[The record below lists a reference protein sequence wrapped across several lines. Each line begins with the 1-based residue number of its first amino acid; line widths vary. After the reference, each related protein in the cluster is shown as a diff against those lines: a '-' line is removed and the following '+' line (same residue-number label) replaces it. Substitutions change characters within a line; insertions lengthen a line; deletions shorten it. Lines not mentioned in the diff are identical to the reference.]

1 MSVRIESM
9 GFATP
14 VLERTQHDIGREQ
27 AQLWN
32 LSASSQERWQRMVDH
47 CGIKRRAA
55 VMPLQE
61 IVSLTTAQRMKCF
74 SQHAPALA
82 ARAIEQA
89 LARGNRAAQDITDL
103 IVVTC
108 TGFESPGPLHDIC
121 VQAGLSANVRT
132 SQIGFMGCFGGI
144 CGLDAAAG
152 AALRHEGAVVLL
164 VCVELCSLHL
174 RNDRDA
180 QNMVASLLFAD
191 GAAALV
197 VSNTAVLQVFSKRNA
212 LDLLDAHAP
221 KSALETSGAIALK
234 NNLDMHSELALGRIQ
249 QTNGDLAIR
258 RVNSITVG
266 PRQAQRI
273 PDTAHAMSWQ
283 ITDAGFAMT
292 LDRSVPAHI
301 ELAAQSSLGDLK
313 QCAIHPGGAA
323 ILDAMERG
331 SNARNCGGLSA
342 ESLIAARGV
351 LRDHGNMSSGSV
363 FFVLDRLLQSGATG
377 DMGVIAFGP
386 GLTVDQL
393 QLCVTPINTRDAHSD
408 QTKVLQPLSRAPS
421 EMAIG

>member
-1 MSVRIESM
+1 MTVRVESM

-14 VLERTQHDIGREQ
+14 SLQRTQQDIGREQ
-27 AQLWN
+27 GQLWN
-32 LSASSQERWQRMVDH
+32 LKASSQERWERMVH
-47 CGIKRRAA
+47 NCGIERRAA

-74 SQHAPALA
+74 SQHAPDLA

-108 TGFESPGPLHDIC
+108 TGFECPGPLHDIC
-121 VQAGLSANVRT
+121 VRAGLSASVRT
-132 SQIGFMGCFGGI
+132 LQIGFMGCFGGI

-174 RNDRDA
+174 RNECDA

-191 GAAALV
+191 GAAALI
-197 VSNTAVLQVFSKRNA
+197 VSNTAIPR
-212 LDLLDAHAP
+212 
-221 KSALETSGAIALK
+221 EIALQ
-234 NNLDMHSELALGRIQ
+234 NADEMSDGLAQSGSC
-249 QTNGDLAIR
+249 A
-258 RVNSITVG
+258 ITVG

-273 PDTAHAMSWQ
+273 PNTAHAMSWR

-301 ELAAQSSLGDLK
+301 ELAAPAALGQLR

-331 SNARNCGGLSA
+331 AKARTCGGLA
-342 ESLIAARGV
+342 PESLRAARGV

-363 FFVLDRLLQSGATG
+363 FFVLDRLIQSGAAG
-377 DMGVIAFGP
+377 DMAVIAFGP
-386 GLTVDQL
+386 GLMVDRIDL
-393 QLCVTPINTRDAHSD
+393 AAI
-408 QTKVLQPLSRAPS
+408 RANSNGSQAPQRVVNQR
-421 EMAIG
+421 ENPAVALRK

>member
-1 MSVRIESM
+1 MTVRVESM

-14 VLERTQHDIGREQ
+14 SLRRTQQDIGREQ
-27 AQLWN
+27 GQLWN
-32 LSASSQERWQRMVDH
+32 LKASSQERWERMVH
-47 CGIKRRAA
+47 NCGIERRAA

-74 SQHAPALA
+74 SQHAPDLA

-89 LARGNRAAQDITDL
+89 LTRGNRAAQDITDL

-121 VQAGLSANVRT
+121 VRAGLSASVRT

-174 RNDRDA
+174 RNECDA

-191 GAAALV
+191 GAAALI
-197 VSNTAVLQVFSKRNA
+197 VSNTAIPR
-212 LDLLDAHAP
+212 
-221 KSALETSGAIALK
+221 EIALQ
-234 NNLDMHSELALGRIQ
+234 NADAMGDDLEQSHSCA
-249 QTNGDLAIR
+249 
-258 RVNSITVG
+258 ITVG
-266 PRQAQRI
+266 PRQARRI
-273 PDTAHAMSWQ
+273 ANTAHAMSWQ

-292 LDRSVPAHI
+292 LDRSVPSHI
-301 ELAAQSSLGDLK
+301 ELAAPAALGQLK

-331 SNARNCGGLSA
+331 ANARTCGGLA
-342 ESLIAARGV
+342 PESLRAARGV

-363 FFVLDRLLQSGATG
+363 FFVLDRLIQSGAAG
-377 DMGVIAFGP
+377 DMAVIAFGP
-386 GLTVDQL
+386 GLMVDRIDL
-393 QLCVTPINTRDAHSD
+393 AAM
-408 QTKVLQPLSRAPS
+408 RANSNGSQVPQRVATQW
-421 EMAIG
+421 ENPAVALRK

>member
-1 MSVRIESM
+1 MTVRVESM

-14 VLERTQHDIGREQ
+14 SLQRTQQDIGREQ
-27 AQLWN
+27 GKLWN
-32 LSASSQERWQRMVDH
+32 LKASSQERWERMVH
-47 CGIKRRAA
+47 NCGIERRAA

-74 SQHAPALA
+74 SQHAPDLA

-121 VQAGLSANVRT
+121 VRAGLSASVRT
-132 SQIGFMGCFGGI
+132 VQIGFMGCFGGI
-144 CGLDAAAG
+144 CGLDAATG
-152 AALRHEGAVVLL
+152 AALRHEDAVVLL

-174 RNDRDA
+174 RNECDA

-191 GAAALV
+191 GAAALI
-197 VSNTAVLQVFSKRNA
+197 VSNTAIPREIPLQNA
-212 LDLLDAHAP
+212 VEMDDGLAQ
-221 KSALETSGAIALK
+221 S
-234 NNLDMHSELALGRIQ
+234 HSC
-249 QTNGDLAIR
+249 
-258 RVNSITVG
+258 SITVG

-273 PDTAHAMSWQ
+273 PNTAHAMSWR

-301 ELAAQSSLGDLK
+301 ELAAPAALGQLR

-331 SNARNCGGLSA
+331 ANARTCGGLA
-342 ESLIAARGV
+342 PESLRAARGV

-363 FFVLDRLLQSGATG
+363 FFVLDRLIQSGAAG
-377 DMGVIAFGP
+377 DMAVIAFGP
-386 GLTVDQL
+386 GLMVDRIDLAAMRANSNGSQVP
-393 QLCVTPINTRDAHSD
+393 QRVATQRKDPAV
-408 QTKVLQPLSRAPS
+408 VLRK
-421 EMAIG
+421 

>member
-1 MSVRIESM
+1 MTVRVESM

-14 VLERTQHDIGREQ
+14 SLRRTQQDIGREQ
-27 AQLWN
+27 GQLWN
-32 LSASSQERWQRMVDH
+32 LKASSQERWERMVH
-47 CGIKRRAA
+47 NCGIERRAA

-74 SQHAPALA
+74 SQHAPDLA

-89 LARGNRAAQDITDL
+89 LTRGNRAAQDITDL

-121 VQAGLSANVRT
+121 VRAGLSASVRT

-174 RNDRDA
+174 RNECDA

-191 GAAALV
+191 GAAALI
-197 VSNTAVLQVFSKRNA
+197 VSNTAIPR
-212 LDLLDAHAP
+212 
-221 KSALETSGAIALK
+221 EIALQ
-234 NNLDMHSELALGRIQ
+234 NTDEMGDGLAQSGSC
-249 QTNGDLAIR
+249 A
-258 RVNSITVG
+258 ITVG
-266 PRQAQRI
+266 PRQARRI
-273 PDTAHAMSWQ
+273 ANTAHAMSWQ

-292 LDRSVPAHI
+292 LDRSVPSYI
-301 ELAAQSSLGDLK
+301 ELAAPAALGQLK

-331 SNARNCGGLSA
+331 ANARTCGGLA
-342 ESLIAARGV
+342 PESLRAARGV

-363 FFVLDRLLQSGATG
+363 FFVLDRLIQSGAAG
-377 DMGVIAFGP
+377 DMAVIAFGP
-386 GLTVDQL
+386 GLMVDRIDL
-393 QLCVTPINTRDAHSD
+393 AAM
-408 QTKVLQPLSRAPS
+408 RANSNGSQAPQRVATQW
-421 EMAIG
+421 ENPAVALRK

>member
-1 MSVRIESM
+1 MTVRVESM

-14 VLERTQHDIGREQ
+14 SLQRTQQDIGREQ
-27 AQLWN
+27 GKLWN
-32 LSASSQERWQRMVDH
+32 LKASSQERWERMVH
-47 CGIKRRAA
+47 NCGIERRAA

-74 SQHAPALA
+74 SQHAPDLA

-121 VQAGLSANVRT
+121 VRAGLSASVRT
-132 SQIGFMGCFGGI
+132 LQIGFMGCFGGI

-174 RNDRDA
+174 RNECDA

-191 GAAALV
+191 GAAALI
-197 VSNTAVLQVFSKRNA
+197 VSNTSIPRKIPLQNAVEMDVGLAQ
-212 LDLLDAHAP
+212 
-221 KSALETSGAIALK
+221 SGSCA
-234 NNLDMHSELALGRIQ
+234 
-249 QTNGDLAIR
+249 
-258 RVNSITVG
+258 ITVG

-273 PDTAHAMSWQ
+273 PNTAHAMSWR

-301 ELAAQSSLGDLK
+301 ELAAPAALGQLQ

-331 SNARNCGGLSA
+331 ANARTCGGLA
-342 ESLIAARGV
+342 PESLRAARGV

-363 FFVLDRLLQSGATG
+363 FFVLDRLIQSGAAG
-377 DMGVIAFGP
+377 DMAVIAFGP
-386 GLTVDQL
+386 GLMVDRIDLAAMRANSNGSQVP
-393 QLCVTPINTRDAHSD
+393 QRVATQRKDPAV
-408 QTKVLQPLSRAPS
+408 VLRK
-421 EMAIG
+421 

>member
-1 MSVRIESM
+1 MTVRVESM

-14 VLERTQHDIGREQ
+14 SLRRTQQDIGREQ
-27 AQLWN
+27 GQLWN
-32 LSASSQERWQRMVDH
+32 LKASSQERWERMVH
-47 CGIKRRAA
+47 NCGIERRAA

-74 SQHAPALA
+74 SQHAPDLA

-89 LARGNRAAQDITDL
+89 LTRGNRAAQDITDL

-121 VQAGLSANVRT
+121 VRAGLSASVRT

-174 RNDRDA
+174 RNECDA

-191 GAAALV
+191 GAAALI
-197 VSNTAVLQVFSKRNA
+197 VSNTAIPR
-212 LDLLDAHAP
+212 
-221 KSALETSGAIALK
+221 EIALQ
-234 NNLDMHSELALGRIQ
+234 NADAMGDDLEQSHSCA
-249 QTNGDLAIR
+249 
-258 RVNSITVG
+258 ITVG
-266 PRQAQRI
+266 PRQARRI
-273 PDTAHAMSWQ
+273 ANTAHAMSWQ

-292 LDRSVPAHI
+292 LDRSVPSHI
-301 ELAAQSSLGDLK
+301 ELAAPAALGQLK

-331 SNARNCGGLSA
+331 ANARTCGGLA
-342 ESLIAARGV
+342 PESLRAARGV

-363 FFVLDRLLQSGATG
+363 FFVLDRLIQSGAAG
-377 DMGVIAFGP
+377 DMAVIAFGP
-386 GLTVDQL
+386 GLMVDRIDLAAMCANSNGSQVP
-393 QLCVTPINTRDAHSD
+393 QRVATQRKDPAV
-408 QTKVLQPLSRAPS
+408 VLRK
-421 EMAIG
+421 

>member
-14 VLERTQHDIGREQ
+14 ALQRTQHDIGREQ

-32 LSASSQERWQRMVDH
+32 LKASSQERWERMVEH
-47 CGIKRRAA
+47 CGIERRAA

-61 IVSLTTAQRMKCF
+61 IISLTTAQRMKCF

-82 ARAIEQA
+82 ARAIAQA
-89 LARGNRAAQDITDL
+89 LTRGNRTAQEITDF

-121 VQAGLSANVRT
+121 VQAGLSPRVRT

-191 GAAALV
+191 GAAALI
-197 VSNTAVLQVFSKRNA
+197 VSNTPIHRGMPLENSFGFNA
-212 LDLLDAHAP
+212 
-221 KSALETSGAIALK
+221 
-234 NNLDMHSELALGRIQ
+234 NLAL
-249 QTNGDLAIR
+249 NGNHACDRAMELDDSLALR
-258 RVNSITVG
+258 HGLSITVG
-266 PRQAQRI
+266 PRQARRI
-273 PDTAHAMSWQ
+273 PNTSHAMSWQ

-301 ELAAQSSLGDLK
+301 ELAAPAALGHLR
-313 QCAIHPGGAA
+313 QCVIHPGGAA

-331 SNARNCGGLSA
+331 ANARHCGGLA
-342 ESLIAARGV
+342 PESLIAARGV

-377 DMGVIAFGP
+377 DMCLVAFGP
-386 GLTVDQL
+386 GLTVDRIDLAALPATQTAK
-393 QLCVTPINTRDAHSD
+393 QAHR
-408 QTKVLQPLSRAPS
+408 VPS
-421 EMAIG
+421 EIAFG

>member
-1 MSVRIESM
+1 MTVRVESM

-14 VLERTQHDIGREQ
+14 SLRRTQQDIGREQ
-27 AQLWN
+27 GQLWN
-32 LSASSQERWQRMVDH
+32 LKASSQERWERMVH
-47 CGIKRRAA
+47 NCGIERRAA

-74 SQHAPALA
+74 SQHAPDLA

-121 VQAGLSANVRT
+121 VRAGLSASVRT
-132 SQIGFMGCFGGI
+132 LQIGFMGCFGGI

-174 RNDRDA
+174 RNECDA

-191 GAAALV
+191 GAAALI
-197 VSNTAVLQVFSKRNA
+197 VSNTSIPREIPLQNAVEMDDGLAQ
-212 LDLLDAHAP
+212 
-221 KSALETSGAIALK
+221 SGSCA
-234 NNLDMHSELALGRIQ
+234 
-249 QTNGDLAIR
+249 
-258 RVNSITVG
+258 ITVG

-273 PDTAHAMSWQ
+273 PNTAHAMSWR

-301 ELAAQSSLGDLK
+301 ELAAPAALGQLQ

-331 SNARNCGGLSA
+331 ANARTCGGLA
-342 ESLIAARGV
+342 PESLRAARGV

-363 FFVLDRLLQSGATG
+363 FFVLDRLIQSGAAG
-377 DMGVIAFGP
+377 DMAVIAFGP
-386 GLTVDQL
+386 GLMVDRIDLAAMRANSNGSQVP
-393 QLCVTPINTRDAHSD
+393 QRVATQRKDPAV
-408 QTKVLQPLSRAPS
+408 VLRK
-421 EMAIG
+421 

>member
-1 MSVRIESM
+1 MTVRVESM

-14 VLERTQHDIGREQ
+14 SLRRTQQDIGREQ
-27 AQLWN
+27 GQLWN
-32 LSASSQERWQRMVDH
+32 LKAASQERWERMVH
-47 CGIKRRAA
+47 NCGIERRAA

-74 SQHAPALA
+74 SQHAPDLA

-89 LARGNRAAQDITDL
+89 LTRGNRAAQDITDL

-121 VQAGLSANVRT
+121 VRAGLSASVRT

-174 RNDRDA
+174 RNECDA

-191 GAAALV
+191 GAAALI
-197 VSNTAVLQVFSKRNA
+197 VSNTAIPR
-212 LDLLDAHAP
+212 
-221 KSALETSGAIALK
+221 EIALQ
-234 NNLDMHSELALGRIQ
+234 NADAMSDDLEQSHSCA
-249 QTNGDLAIR
+249 
-258 RVNSITVG
+258 ITVG
-266 PRQAQRI
+266 PRQARRI
-273 PDTAHAMSWQ
+273 ANTAHAMSWQ

-292 LDRSVPAHI
+292 LDRSVPSHI
-301 ELAAQSSLGDLK
+301 ELAAPAALGQLK

-331 SNARNCGGLSA
+331 ANARTCGGLA
-342 ESLIAARGV
+342 PESLRAARGV

-363 FFVLDRLLQSGATG
+363 FFVLDRLIQSGAAG
-377 DMGVIAFGP
+377 DMAVIAFGP
-386 GLTVDQL
+386 GLMVDRIDLAAMRANSNGSQAP
-393 QLCVTPINTRDAHSD
+393 QRVATQWENPAV
-408 QTKVLQPLSRAPS
+408 VLRK
-421 EMAIG
+421 

>member
-1 MSVRIESM
+1 MTVRVESM

-14 VLERTQHDIGREQ
+14 SLQRTQQDIGREQ
-27 AQLWN
+27 GKLWN
-32 LSASSQERWQRMVDH
+32 LKASSQERWERMVH
-47 CGIKRRAA
+47 NCGIERRAA

-74 SQHAPALA
+74 SQHAPELA

-121 VQAGLSANVRT
+121 VRAGLSASVRT
-132 SQIGFMGCFGGI
+132 LQIGFMGCFGGI

-174 RNDRDA
+174 RNECDA

-191 GAAALV
+191 GAAALI
-197 VSNTAVLQVFSKRNA
+197 VSNTSIPREIGLQNAVEMDD
-212 LDLLDAHAP
+212 DLTQSSSCA
-221 KSALETSGAIALK
+221 
-234 NNLDMHSELALGRIQ
+234 
-249 QTNGDLAIR
+249 
-258 RVNSITVG
+258 ITVG

-273 PDTAHAMSWQ
+273 PNTAHAMSWR

-301 ELAAQSSLGDLK
+301 ELAAPAALGQLQ

-331 SNARNCGGLSA
+331 ANARTCGGLA
-342 ESLIAARGV
+342 PESLRAARGV

-363 FFVLDRLLQSGATG
+363 FFVLDRLIQSGAAG
-377 DMGVIAFGP
+377 DMAVIAFGP
-386 GLTVDQL
+386 GLMVDRIDLAAMRANSNGSQVP
-393 QLCVTPINTRDAHSD
+393 QRVATQRKDPAV
-408 QTKVLQPLSRAPS
+408 VLRK
-421 EMAIG
+421 

>member
-1 MSVRIESM
+1 MTVRVESM

-14 VLERTQHDIGREQ
+14 SLQRTQQDIGREQ
-27 AQLWN
+27 GQLWN
-32 LSASSQERWQRMVDH
+32 LKSSSQERWERMVH
-47 CGIKRRAA
+47 NCGIERRAA

-74 SQHAPALA
+74 SQHAPDLA

-121 VQAGLSANVRT
+121 VRAGLSASVRT
-132 SQIGFMGCFGGI
+132 LQIGFMGCFGGI

-174 RNDRDA
+174 RNECDA

-191 GAAALV
+191 GAAALI
-197 VSNTAVLQVFSKRNA
+197 VSNTAIPREIPLQKAVEMEDGLAQS
-212 LDLLDAHAP
+212 
-221 KSALETSGAIALK
+221 
-234 NNLDMHSELALGRIQ
+234 HSC
-249 QTNGDLAIR
+249 
-258 RVNSITVG
+258 SITVG

-273 PDTAHAMSWQ
+273 PNTAHAMSWR

-301 ELAAQSSLGDLK
+301 ELAAPAALGQLR

-331 SNARNCGGLSA
+331 AKARTCGGLA
-342 ESLIAARGV
+342 PESLRAARGV

-363 FFVLDRLLQSGATG
+363 FFVLDRLIQSGAAG
-377 DMGVIAFGP
+377 DMAVIAFGP
-386 GLTVDQL
+386 GLMVDRIDL
-393 QLCVTPINTRDAHSD
+393 AAI
-408 QTKVLQPLSRAPS
+408 RANSNGSQAPQRVVNQR
-421 EMAIG
+421 ENPAVALRK

>member
-1 MSVRIESM
+1 MTVRVESM

-14 VLERTQHDIGREQ
+14 SLRRTQQDIGREQ
-27 AQLWN
+27 GQLWN
-32 LSASSQERWQRMVDH
+32 LKASSQERWERMVH
-47 CGIKRRAA
+47 NCGIERRAA

-74 SQHAPALA
+74 SQHAPDLA

-89 LARGNRAAQDITDL
+89 LTRGNRAAQDITDL

-121 VQAGLSANVRT
+121 VRAGLSASVRT

-174 RNDRDA
+174 RNECDA

-191 GAAALV
+191 GAAALI
-197 VSNTAVLQVFSKRNA
+197 VSNTAIPR
-212 LDLLDAHAP
+212 
-221 KSALETSGAIALK
+221 EIALQ
-234 NNLDMHSELALGRIQ
+234 NADAMSDDLEQSHSCA
-249 QTNGDLAIR
+249 
-258 RVNSITVG
+258 ITVG
-266 PRQAQRI
+266 PRQARRI
-273 PDTAHAMSWQ
+273 ANTAHAMSWQ

-292 LDRSVPAHI
+292 LDRSVPSHI
-301 ELAAQSSLGDLK
+301 ELAAPAALGQLK

-331 SNARNCGGLSA
+331 ANARTCGGLA
-342 ESLIAARGV
+342 PESLRAARGV

-363 FFVLDRLLQSGATG
+363 FFVLDRLIQSGAAG
-377 DMGVIAFGP
+377 DMAVIAFGP
-386 GLTVDQL
+386 GLMVDRIDL
-393 QLCVTPINTRDAHSD
+393 AAM
-408 QTKVLQPLSRAPS
+408 RANSNGSQAPQRVATQW
-421 EMAIG
+421 ENPAVALRK

>member
-1 MSVRIESM
+1 MTVRVESM

-14 VLERTQHDIGREQ
+14 SLQRTQQDIGREQ
-27 AQLWN
+27 GKLWN
-32 LSASSQERWQRMVDH
+32 LKASSQERWERMVH
-47 CGIKRRAA
+47 NCGIERRAA

-74 SQHAPALA
+74 SQHAPDLA

-89 LARGNRAAQDITDL
+89 LERGNRAAQDITDL

-121 VQAGLSANVRT
+121 VRAGLSASVRT
-132 SQIGFMGCFGGI
+132 LQIGFMGCFGGI

-174 RNDRDA
+174 RNECDA

-191 GAAALV
+191 GAAALI
-197 VSNTAVLQVFSKRNA
+197 VSNTAIPREISLQNA
-212 LDLLDAHAP
+212 VEMDDGLAQ
-221 KSALETSGAIALK
+221 SGSCA
-234 NNLDMHSELALGRIQ
+234 
-249 QTNGDLAIR
+249 
-258 RVNSITVG
+258 ITVG

-273 PDTAHAMSWQ
+273 PNTAHAMSWR

-301 ELAAQSSLGDLK
+301 ELAAPAALGQLQ

-331 SNARNCGGLSA
+331 ANARTCGGLA
-342 ESLIAARGV
+342 PESLRAARGV

-363 FFVLDRLLQSGATG
+363 FFVLDRLIQSGAAG
-377 DMGVIAFGP
+377 DMAVIAFGP
-386 GLTVDQL
+386 GLMVDRIDL
-393 QLCVTPINTRDAHSD
+393 AAM
-408 QTKVLQPLSRAPS
+408 RANSNGSQAPQRVATQW
-421 EMAIG
+421 ENPAVALRK

>member
-1 MSVRIESM
+1 MTVRVESM

-14 VLERTQHDIGREQ
+14 SLRRTQQDIGREQ
-27 AQLWN
+27 GQLWN
-32 LSASSQERWQRMVDH
+32 LKASSQERWERMVH
-47 CGIKRRAA
+47 NCGIERRAA

-74 SQHAPALA
+74 SQHAPDLA

-89 LARGNRAAQDITDL
+89 LTRGNRAAQDITDL

-121 VQAGLSANVRT
+121 VRAGLSASVRT

-174 RNDRDA
+174 RNECDA

-191 GAAALV
+191 GAAALI
-197 VSNTAVLQVFSKRNA
+197 VSNTAIPR
-212 LDLLDAHAP
+212 
-221 KSALETSGAIALK
+221 EIALQ
-234 NNLDMHSELALGRIQ
+234 NADAMGDDLEQSHSCA
-249 QTNGDLAIR
+249 
-258 RVNSITVG
+258 ITVG
-266 PRQAQRI
+266 PRQARRI
-273 PDTAHAMSWQ
+273 ANTAHAMSWQ

-292 LDRSVPAHI
+292 LDRSVPSHI
-301 ELAAQSSLGDLK
+301 ELAAPAALGQLK

-331 SNARNCGGLSA
+331 ANARTCGGLA
-342 ESLIAARGV
+342 PESLRAARGV

-363 FFVLDRLLQSGATG
+363 FFVLDRLIQSGAAG
-377 DMGVIAFGP
+377 DMAVIAFGP
-386 GLTVDQL
+386 GLMVDRIDL
-393 QLCVTPINTRDAHSD
+393 AAM
-408 QTKVLQPLSRAPS
+408 RANSNGFQAPQRVATQW
-421 EMAIG
+421 ENPAVALRK

>member
-1 MSVRIESM
+1 MTVRVESM

-14 VLERTQHDIGREQ
+14 SLQRTQQDIGREQ
-27 AQLWN
+27 GQLWN
-32 LSASSQERWQRMVDH
+32 LKASSQERWERMVH
-47 CGIKRRAA
+47 NCGIERRAA

-74 SQHAPALA
+74 SQHAPDLA

-121 VQAGLSANVRT
+121 VRAGLSASVRT
-132 SQIGFMGCFGGI
+132 VQIGFMGCFGGI
-144 CGLDAAAG
+144 CGLDAATG

-174 RNDRDA
+174 RNECDA

-191 GAAALV
+191 GAAALI
-197 VSNTAVLQVFSKRNA
+197 VSNTAIPREIPLQNA
-212 LDLLDAHAP
+212 VEMDVGLAQ
-221 KSALETSGAIALK
+221 SGSCA
-234 NNLDMHSELALGRIQ
+234 
-249 QTNGDLAIR
+249 
-258 RVNSITVG
+258 ITVG

-273 PDTAHAMSWQ
+273 PNTAHAMSWR

-301 ELAAQSSLGDLK
+301 ELAAPAALGQLR

-331 SNARNCGGLSA
+331 ANARTCGGLA
-342 ESLIAARGV
+342 PESLRAARGV

-363 FFVLDRLLQSGATG
+363 FFVLDRLIQSGAAG
-377 DMGVIAFGP
+377 DMAVIAFGP
-386 GLTVDQL
+386 GLMVDRIDLAAMRANSNGSQVP
-393 QLCVTPINTRDAHSD
+393 QRVATQRKDPAV
-408 QTKVLQPLSRAPS
+408 VLRK
-421 EMAIG
+421 

>member
-1 MSVRIESM
+1 MTVRVESM

-14 VLERTQHDIGREQ
+14 SLRRTQQDIGREQ
-27 AQLWN
+27 GQLWN
-32 LSASSQERWQRMVDH
+32 LKASSQERWERMVH
-47 CGIKRRAA
+47 NCGIERRAA

-74 SQHAPALA
+74 SQHAPDLA

-89 LARGNRAAQDITDL
+89 LTRGNRAAQDITDL

-121 VQAGLSANVRT
+121 VRAGLSASVRT

-174 RNDRDA
+174 RNECDA

-191 GAAALV
+191 GAAALI
-197 VSNTAVLQVFSKRNA
+197 VSNTAIPR
-212 LDLLDAHAP
+212 
-221 KSALETSGAIALK
+221 EIALQ
-234 NNLDMHSELALGRIQ
+234 NADAMSDDLEQSHSCA
-249 QTNGDLAIR
+249 
-258 RVNSITVG
+258 ITVG
-266 PRQAQRI
+266 PRQARRI
-273 PDTAHAMSWQ
+273 ANTAHAMSWQ

-292 LDRSVPAHI
+292 LDRSVPSHI
-301 ELAAQSSLGDLK
+301 ELAAPAALGQLK

-331 SNARNCGGLSA
+331 ANARTCGGLA
-342 ESLIAARGV
+342 PESLRAARGV

-363 FFVLDRLLQSGATG
+363 FFVLDRLIQSGAAG
-377 DMGVIAFGP
+377 DMAVIAFGP
-386 GLTVDQL
+386 GLMVDRIDLAAMRANSNGSQVP
-393 QLCVTPINTRDAHSD
+393 QRVATQWENPAV
-408 QTKVLQPLSRAPS
+408 VLRK
-421 EMAIG
+421 

>member
-1 MSVRIESM
+1 MTVRVESM

-14 VLERTQHDIGREQ
+14 SLQRTQQDIGREQ
-27 AQLWN
+27 GKLWN
-32 LSASSQERWQRMVDH
+32 LKASSQERWERMVH
-47 CGIKRRAA
+47 NCGIERRAA

-74 SQHAPALA
+74 SQHAPDLA

-121 VQAGLSANVRT
+121 VRAGLSASVRT
-132 SQIGFMGCFGGI
+132 LQIGFMGCFGGI

-174 RNDRDA
+174 RNECDA

-191 GAAALV
+191 GAAALI
-197 VSNTAVLQVFSKRNA
+197 VSNTAIPREIGLQNA
-212 LDLLDAHAP
+212 VEMDDGLAQ
-221 KSALETSGAIALK
+221 SGSCA
-234 NNLDMHSELALGRIQ
+234 
-249 QTNGDLAIR
+249 
-258 RVNSITVG
+258 ITVG

-273 PDTAHAMSWQ
+273 PNTAHAMSWR

-301 ELAAQSSLGDLK
+301 ELAAPAALGHVK

-331 SNARNCGGLSA
+331 ANARTCGGLA
-342 ESLIAARGV
+342 PESLRAARGV

-363 FFVLDRLLQSGATG
+363 FFVLDRLIQSGAAG
-377 DMGVIAFGP
+377 DMAVIAFGP
-386 GLTVDQL
+386 GLMVDRIDLAAMRANSNGSQVP
-393 QLCVTPINTRDAHSD
+393 QRVATQRKDPAV
-408 QTKVLQPLSRAPS
+408 VLRK
-421 EMAIG
+421 